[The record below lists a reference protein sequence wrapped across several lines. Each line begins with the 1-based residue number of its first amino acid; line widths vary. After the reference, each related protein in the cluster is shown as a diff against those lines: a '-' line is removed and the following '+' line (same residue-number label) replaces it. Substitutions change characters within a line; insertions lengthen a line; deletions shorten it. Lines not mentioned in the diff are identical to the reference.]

1 MAAARGVT
9 LRELYVSLA
18 AVGRLLLLLGVVGG
32 LLKERTPI
40 SEPLI
45 ALIAG
50 VLIGPA
56 ALGLLDL
63 AELGNQTLILKEA
76 ALVTLGIA
84 LVGVALRLPVGYAS
98 GNWRLLVVLL
108 GIVMPLMW
116 IVSGLLVYLI
126 LGLPFWV
133 SVLIGAIVTPTDPV
147 VASSIV
153 AGGVAERNLPARLRH
168 AISAESGFNDG
179 LALPFVVLPV
189 LVLTEPQGEVLGHW
203 LTHTV
208 LLEIVA
214 GAAVAALM
222 GYVAGK
228 TLRWAERKEAME
240 RTSLLTISLALS
252 LTVLGVTELLHLNG
266 VLAAF
271 VAGIVFNFAGSSE
284 VKESQEEIQEA
295 ISRFFDLPVFVIV
308 GMALPWEGWLQLGW
322 GGILLATAVLLFRH
336 LAGVLALRPLLGAL
350 QGKAEDVLFSCGWFG
365 PVGAAA
371 LYYAAFSLR
380 ETGIEAAWTVGSLVI
395 CASVLVHGITATPL
409 TKLYG
414 RHPQVCEV
422 VCILSRM
429 QDVATPSSPQPT
441 RTTCTS
447 PGPCI
452 PTNSDISMS
461 PDRLGPV
468 WKHTLAGNT
477 PASPPA
483 YFSMASGTVSK
494 ILSTGTTAT

>member
-1 MAAARGVT
+1 M
-9 LRELYVSLA
+9 RELYVSLA
-18 AVGRLLLLLGVVGG
+18 AVGGLLLLLGMLGG
-32 LLKERTPI
+32 LLKERTPV

-45 ALIAG
+45 ALLAG

-63 AELGNQTLILKEA
+63 AELGNEALILEEA

-98 GNWRLLVVLL
+98 DNWRLLVVLL

-133 SVLIGAIVTPTDPV
+133 SVLIGAIITPTDPV

-153 AGGVAERNLPARLRH
+153 AGGVAERNLPSSLRC

-189 LVLTEPQGEVLGHW
+189 LVLTEPRGEVLGHW
-203 LTHTV
+203 LTHTI

-214 GAAVAALM
+214 GAALAALM
-222 GYVAGK
+222 GYAAGK
-228 TLRWAERKEAME
+228 TLRWAERKGTME
-240 RTSLLTISLALS
+240 RTSLLTVSLALS

-271 VAGIVFNFAGSSE
+271 VAGIVFNFAGSSDA
-284 VKESQEEIQEA
+284 KESQEEIQEA
-295 ISRFFDLPVFVIV
+295 ISRFFDLPIFVLL
-308 GMALPWEGWLQLGW
+308 GMALPWEKWLDLGPS
-322 GGILLATAVLLFRH
+322 GLLLVAAVLLRRR
-336 LAGVLALRPLLGAL
+336 LPAVLALRPLLGPL
-350 QGKAEDVLFSCGWFG
+350 RSRGRDVLFLGWFG
-365 PVGAAA
+365 PIGAAA

-380 ETGIEAAWTVGSLVI
+380 ETGIEDVWVVGSLVI
-395 CASVLVHGITATPL
+395 CTSVLVHGVSATPL

-414 RHPQVCEV
+414 RLP
-422 VCILSRM
+422 RN
-429 QDVATPSSPQPT
+429 A
-441 RTTCTS
+441 
-447 PGPCI
+447 
-452 PTNSDISMS
+452 
-461 PDRLGPV
+461 
-468 WKHTLAGNT
+468 
-477 PASPPA
+477 
-483 YFSMASGTVSK
+483 
-494 ILSTGTTAT
+494 

>member
-1 MAAARGVT
+1 MMAARGVT

-18 AVGRLLLLLGVVGG
+18 AVGGLLLLLGVLGG
-32 LLKERTPI
+32 LLKERTPV

-63 AELGNQTLILKEA
+63 AKLGNQTVILEEA

-133 SVLIGAIVTPTDPV
+133 GVLIGAIITPTDPV

-153 AGGVAERNLPARLRH
+153 AGGVAERNLPGALRC

-189 LVLTEPQGEVLGHW
+189 LVLTEPPGEVLGHW

-214 GAAVAALM
+214 GAALAALM
-222 GYVAGK
+222 GYLAGK
-228 TLRWAERKEAME
+228 TLRWAERKETME

-271 VAGIVFNFAGSSE
+271 VAGIVFNFAGSSDA
-284 VKESQEEIQEA
+284 KESQEEIQEA
-295 ISRFFDLPVFVIV
+295 ISRFFDLPIFVLL
-308 GMALPWEGWLQLGW
+308 GMALPWEGWLGLGW
-322 GGILLATAVLLFRH
+322 GGLLLVAAVLLLRR
-336 LAGVLALRPLLGAL
+336 LPAVLALRPLLGSL
-350 QGKAEDVLFSCGWFG
+350 RSRGKDVLFLGWFG
-365 PVGAAA
+365 PIGAAA
-371 LYYAAFSLR
+371 LYYAAFSYR
-380 ETGIEAAWTVGSLVI
+380 ETGIEAAWIVGSLVI
-395 CASVLVHGITATPL
+395 CASVVVHGVSATPL

-414 RHPQVCEV
+414 RLPQNV
-422 VCILSRM
+422 
-429 QDVATPSSPQPT
+429 
-441 RTTCTS
+441 
-447 PGPCI
+447 
-452 PTNSDISMS
+452 
-461 PDRLGPV
+461 
-468 WKHTLAGNT
+468 
-477 PASPPA
+477 
-483 YFSMASGTVSK
+483 
-494 ILSTGTTAT
+494 

>member
-1 MAAARGVT
+1 

-18 AVGRLLLLLGVVGG
+18 AVGGLLLLLGMLGG
-32 LLKERTPI
+32 LLKERTPV

-45 ALIAG
+45 ALLAG

-63 AELGNQTLILKEA
+63 AGLGNETLILEQA

-98 GNWRLLVVLL
+98 SNWRLLAVLL
-108 GIVMPLMW
+108 GILMPLMW

-126 LGLPFWV
+126 LGLPFWI

-153 AGGVAERNLPARLRH
+153 AGGVAERNLPSSLRC

-189 LVLTEPQGEVLGHW
+189 LVLTEPPGEVLGHW
-203 LTHTV
+203 LTQTV

-214 GAAVAALM
+214 GALVAALM
-222 GYVAGK
+222 GYLAGRI
-228 TLRWAERKEAME
+228 LRWAERKETME
-240 RTSLLTISLALS
+240 HTSLLTVSLALS

-271 VAGIVFNFAGSSE
+271 VAGIVFNFAGSSDA
-284 VKESQEEIQEA
+284 KESQEEIQEA
-295 ISRFFDLPVFVIV
+295 ISRFFDLPIFVLL
-308 GMALPWEGWLQLGW
+308 GMALPWRDWLELGW
-322 GGILLATAVLLFRH
+322 AGLLLVTAVLLLRR
-336 LAGVLALRPLLGAL
+336 LPALLALRSLLGPL
-350 QGKAEDVLFSCGWFG
+350 RSEGRDVLFLGWFG

-380 ETGIEAAWTVGSLVI
+380 ETGIEAVWTVGSLVI
-395 CASVLVHGITATPL
+395 CVSVLVHGITATPL

-414 RHPQVCEV
+414 K
-422 VCILSRM
+422 LSRS
-429 QDVATPSSPQPT
+429 A
-441 RTTCTS
+441 
-447 PGPCI
+447 
-452 PTNSDISMS
+452 
-461 PDRLGPV
+461 
-468 WKHTLAGNT
+468 
-477 PASPPA
+477 
-483 YFSMASGTVSK
+483 
-494 ILSTGTTAT
+494 